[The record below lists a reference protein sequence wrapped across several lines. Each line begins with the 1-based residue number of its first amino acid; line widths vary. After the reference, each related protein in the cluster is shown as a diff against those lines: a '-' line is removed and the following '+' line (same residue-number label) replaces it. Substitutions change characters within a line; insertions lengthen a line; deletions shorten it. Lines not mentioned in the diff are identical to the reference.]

1 LQPVLKQL
9 PTCALSGVLVAIGI
23 KMITN
28 QETRTVLRVK
38 DWEETVP
45 MLSAFVLLVL
55 CDLLTGVV
63 IGIAVSAIILGAKRL
78 FYQTPL
84 NFRWTWLTTSLP
96 SGEGQVSGMELAG
109 SLTFFSLSRTE
120 EMIKRLHRKHYSG
133 KLTKY
138 FKIDCSKV
146 LFMDLTSLEKVI
158 TGLDDLT
165 LHGYTI
171 EMVDLPAKIKRTML
185 VVDSHTKKYFSSQS
199 LQTPYY

>member
-1 LQPVLKQL
+1 
-9 PTCALSGVLVAIGI
+9 
-23 KMITN
+23 
-28 QETRTVLRVK
+28 
-38 DWEETVP
+38 